1 MRFLLDENL
10 EHEIFHRLEN
20 GGHDVLHVEVSEG
33 LSKGDSDTEL
43 GACSR
48 QDERV
53 IVTYDDDFLTELSEE
68 AYYAVLYFPDQSLS
82 AREVAEVLEEISTYY
97 DEEQLR
103 GVQTVGRSWL
113 D

>member
-10 EHEIFHRLEN
+10 EHEIYHRLEN
-20 GGHDVLHVEVSEG
+20 DDHDVIHVEVSEG
-33 LSKGDSDTEL
+33 LSKGDSDTDL
-43 GACSR
+43 GKRSL

-53 IVTYDDDFLTELSEE
+53 VVTYDDDFLTELSE
-68 AYYAVLYFPDQSLS
+68 ADYYAVLYFADQSLS
-82 AREVAEVLEEISTYY
+82 AREVADILEEISTHY

-103 GVQTVGRSWL
+103 GVRTVGRSWL